1 MNCEVYPSCSH
12 EPFLVVEHQNASPLG
27 GKTEDRQIHSCKEY
41 DLAKVQDA
49 MAIKLNERWGVT
61 IC

>member
-1 MNCEVYPSCSH
+1 MNL
-12 EPFLVVEHQNASPLG
+12 FLVAEHQNASPFG
-27 GKTEDRQIHSCKEY
+27 GKTEERQIHSYKEY